1 MAIVNTHYGYCGSRI
16 PKLAGTWVMNERI
29 SPPKNPIKELI
40 NFTMPGYTVAIYN
53 VKGIRISGE
62 PVTPAS
68 FFGIW
73 KSTEA
78 TEQYLAVY
86 DFYTNKW
93 ANTKDLAP
101 AILTFPDDA
110 TSSEEFMSWLTSNAT
125 KQS

>member
-16 PKLAGTWVMNERI
+16 PELAGTWVMNERI
-29 SPPKNPIKELI
+29 SQPKALIKELI
-40 NFTMPGYTVAIYN
+40 NFTMPGYTVASYN
-53 VKGIRISGE
+53 AKGIMISGE
-62 PVTPAS
+62 PVTPVS
-68 FFGIW
+68 IFGIW

-78 TEQYLAVY
+78 TEQYLTVY

-110 TSSEEFMSWLTSNAT
+110 TASDEFRAWLTANAV